1 MNRDEFNLTQL
12 ALSNI
17 LDVIP
22 WIDNTGSEVN
32 GALNRALVR
41 LYERNMAVLN
51 EGSLVESI
59 WLHIPFHQYNM
70 HHIIWDH
77 IICLLK

>member
-17 LDVIP
+17 LDIIP
-22 WIDNTGSEVN
+22 WIDNTGSEAN
-32 GALNRALVR
+32 GALNRTLVR

-59 WLHIPFHQYNM
+59 
-70 HHIIWDH
+70 
-77 IICLLK
+77 

>member
-59 WLHIPFHQYNM
+59 
-70 HHIIWDH
+70 
-77 IICLLK
+77 

>member
-22 WIDNTGSEVN
+22 WIDNTGSEAN

-59 WLHIPFHQYNM
+59 
-70 HHIIWDH
+70 
-77 IICLLK
+77 